1 MIVENIKTTSP
12 QKNLQPQPTTQSNH
26 LLEVNNLSIQFGGL
40 KAVDQVTFHI
50 GQSELLGLIG
60 PNGAGK
66 TTVFNIISGFY
77 NCDSGEILFNSKNI
91 NTLSAAEVNQ
101 VGMARTFQNIRL
113 FKNLTVIENVLM
125 ALQQKKHQGSLSDWI
140 NSLLNTKA
148 HQVIEKNLYAEA
160 LELLKIFDLDRFAEE
175 QADALSYG
183 AQRKLEIVRALAT
196 KPQLLM
202 LDEPAAGMNHQE
214 TAELN
219 QLIRFIKEKFK
230 LTILLIEHDMK
241 LVMNICD
248 RIVVLNR
255 GRKIADGLPQDIKCM
270 PEVIEAYLGK
280 KPV

>member
-1 MIVENIKTTSP
+1 MRDNI
-12 QKNLQPQPTTQSNH
+12 
-26 LLEVNNLSIQFGGL
+26 LEIENLSIQFGGL
-40 KAVDQVTFHI
+40 KAVDSVNFNI
-50 GQSELLGLIG
+50 KRSELLGLIG

-77 NCDSGEILFNSKNI
+77 QCDSGQILFNSKKMND
-91 NTLSAAEVNQ
+91 LSASEVNLA
-101 VGMARTFQNIRL
+101 GMARTFQNIRL

-125 ALQQKKHQGSLSDWI
+125 ALQQKKHNGTFSDWL
-140 NSLLNTKA
+140 NSLLNTKK
-148 HQVIEKNLYAEA
+148 HQEIEKALYNEA
-160 LELLKIFDLDRFAEE
+160 LDLLQIFDLAQLAEE
-175 QADALSYG
+175 QADSLSYG

-214 TAELN
+214 TDELN
-219 QLIRFIKEKFK
+219 KLIRFIKNKFN

-248 RIVVLNR
+248 RIIVLNR
-255 GRKIADGLPQDIKCM
+255 GRKIADGKPQDIKCL

>member
-1 MIVENIKTTSP
+1 MSNLLKVED
-12 QKNLQPQPTTQSNH
+12 
-26 LLEVNNLSIQFGGL
+26 LSIQFGGL
-40 KAVDQVTFHI
+40 KAVDAVNFEI
-50 GQSELLGLIG
+50 RKSELLGLIG

-77 NCDSGEILFNSKNI
+77 
-91 NTLSAAEVNQ
+91 AADTGKISFEDKDITECNADEVNLN
-101 VGMARTFQNIRL
+101 GLARTFQNIRL
-113 FKNLTVIENVLM
+113 FKTLTVLDNVLM
-125 ALQQKKHQGSLSDWI
+125 AAQQRKHNGSVKDWV
-140 NSLLNTKA
+140 NSLLNNKA
-148 HQVIEKNLYAEA
+148 HQDIEAGLKKEA
-160 LELLKIFDLDRFAEE
+160 LELLKIFELDQMAYEN
-175 QADALSYG
+175 AGSLPYG

-196 KPQLLM
+196 KPKLLM

-219 QLIRFIKEKFK
+219 KLIRFIKDKFN

-255 GRKIADGLPQDIKCM
+255 GKKIAEGGPQDIKNS

-280 KPV
+280 RK